1 MLYFT
6 FCFSN
11 LKYNR
16 IGFVKKMKIK
26 GFFKLLH
33 IVFLLVVSAFVDCSK
48 NGGNEVEVEID
59 PKGYIVFCPCMGR
72 FGNQV
77 RDYNRMLKN
86 LVKLEIGN

>member
-1 MLYFT
+1 
-6 FCFSN
+6 
-11 LKYNR
+11 
-16 IGFVKKMKIK
+16 MKIK
-26 GFFKLLH
+26 GFLKLLH

-86 LVKLEIGN
+86 PVKLKIKSIPI